1 LKKRIEE
8 IEEEKRRRSLYLN
21 QTIDELNFQI
31 KSTNAQISFTQL
43 NKPEDIMITEF
54 EKKIGDLNEK

>member
-1 LKKRIEE
+1 MKKRIEE

-43 NKPEDIMITEF
+43 NKPEEIMITEF

>member
-43 NKPEDIMITEF
+43 NKPEEIMITEF

>member
-1 LKKRIEE
+1 MKKRIEE